1 MHQVLLYTNLMLVIS
16 LIYFFFYSNKNY
28 METMLAL
35 TLVAV
40 IISSQL
46 FWRNPI
52 KGTVIHIIDS
62 ILAKICIFSFIL
74 YTIIYKFTTVE
85 ISVIYSIL
93 LLYIVLAAWSSDRHS
108 KMKWCSP
115 DHIKSQ
121 AFLHYFCFMA
131 TFFAFLQLV

>member
-1 MHQVLLYTNLMLVIS
+1 MRRVLLYTNLLLVIS
-16 LIYFFFYSNKNY
+16 LIYFFFYSNKNC

-40 IISSQL
+40 IISSQM
-46 FWRNPI
+46 FWRNSI
-52 KGTVIHIIDS
+52 KGTKLHAIDA

-74 YTIIYKFTTVE
+74 YTITYKIQSTE
-85 ISVIYSIL
+85 IAIIYSIL
-93 LLYIVLAAWSSDRHS
+93 LFYIGLAAWSSNKHS
-108 KMKWCSP
+108 KIQWCSP
-115 DHIKSQ
+115 DHIKSH